1 MKSALIW
8 GAGGAIGGAIAERLR
23 QDGWQVLAAG
33 RQLEKMERL
42 GELVFEVE
50 LGDPFSVQAAVT
62 AMSQQASEVDLWVY
76 AAGDIASQK
85 VAEQSPADWKR
96 LLDANLN
103 GAFLA
108 THYSYPLLAEKCH
121 LFYLGALSER
131 MRLPGLAAYAAA
143 KAGLEA
149 LAEVVRKES
158 RRKVSVVRPGAV
170 DTPFWGKVPFRLPAH
185 PLSQGE
191 VASQILQAYQD
202 GHSGNLDL

>member
-76 AAGDIASQK
+76 AAGDIVSQK

-185 PLSQGE
+185 PLSPGE

>member
-1 MKSALIW
+1 MKTALIW
-8 GAGGAIGGAIAERLR
+8 GAGGAIGGAIAARLQ
-23 QDGWQVLAAG
+23 QDGWQILATG
-33 RQLEKMERL
+33 RRAESLEQL
-42 GELVFEVE
+42 GEHVFEVE

-62 AMSQQASEVDLWVY
+62 AISQQASEVDLWVY

-85 VAEQSPADWKR
+85 VAEQSPAAWKR

-158 RRKVSVVRPGAV
+158 RRKVSVVRPSAV

-185 PLSQGE
+185 PLSPID
-191 VASQILQAYQD
+191 VAGQILEAYQS
-202 GHSGNLDL
+202 GHQGMLDL

>member
-33 RQLEKMERL
+33 RQLEKMEHL
-42 GELVFEVE
+42 GEQVCEVE

-76 AAGDIASQK
+76 AAGDIVSQK

-185 PLSQGE
+185 PLSPGE

>member
-1 MKSALIW
+1 MKSVLIW

-33 RQLEKMERL
+33 RRMESLEHL
-42 GELVFEVE
+42 GEQVCEVE

-170 DTPFWGKVPFRLPAH
+170 DTPFWGKVPFRLSAH
-185 PLSQGE
+185 PLSPGE

>member
-76 AAGDIASQK
+76 AAGDIVSQK

>member
-33 RQLEKMERL
+33 RQLEKMEHL
-42 GELVFEVE
+42 GEQVCEVE

-170 DTPFWGKVPFRLPAH
+170 DTPFWGKVPFRLSAH
-185 PLSQGE
+185 PLSPGE